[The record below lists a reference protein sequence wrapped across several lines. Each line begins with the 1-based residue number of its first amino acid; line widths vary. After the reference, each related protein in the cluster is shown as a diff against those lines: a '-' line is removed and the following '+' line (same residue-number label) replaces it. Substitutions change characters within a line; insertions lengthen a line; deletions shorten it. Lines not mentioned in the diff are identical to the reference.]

1 MRVTAEIVGKET
13 RKLELEAA
21 ATYGDLLAAIG
32 LSPHEATVLV
42 DGQPV
47 PNDGTVETERVRVLR
62 LIKGG

>member
-13 RKLELEAA
+13 RELELEAA
-21 ATYGDLLAAIG
+21 ATYGDLLAAVG

-47 PNDGTVETERVRVLR
+47 PNDGTVEAERVRVLR

>member
-1 MRVTAEIVGKET
+1 MRVTAEIVGNET
-13 RKLELEAA
+13 QQLELGTE
-21 ATYGDLLAAIG
+21 ATYGDLLGAVG

-47 PNDGTVETERVRVLR
+47 PDDGTVDTEHVRVLR

>member
-13 RKLELEAA
+13 RELDLEAA
-21 ATYGDLLAAIG
+21 ATYGDLLAAVG